1 MCRQSSGGQELFLKE
16 YGSRLPPQQLAWVDV
31 HPPLCRPHL
40 LRLYGVKAGALGE
53 KTSEQSVHVLIG
65 ASFKGAVWMAEK
77 HNGPL
82 ALAPV
87 GRLDALEVLKL
98 TAVVHRDGFEQ
109 LISKPSAARYT

>member
-1 MCRQSSGGQELFLKE
+1 
-16 YGSRLPPQQLAWVDV
+16 
-31 HPPLCRPHL
+31 
-40 LRLYGVKAGALGE
+40 
-53 KTSEQSVHVLIG
+53 
-65 ASFKGAVWMAEK
+65 MAEK